1 MRHTIIYL
9 ALSLLIFSCNNTK
22 KEANTE
28 TNSETVESTSTQT
41 SEIGKNNYAVV
52 WNWTTTDE
60 QLVSDNSV
68 KISNELT
75 SLWKK
80 GIVENAY
87 YNNDAKVDKLSY
99 FPNISFSL
107 KAESYK
113 SAETIL
119 NNLTVVKKGIAA
131 YKLFPIGTLW
141 LDRKHKTI
149 HENGMTKSFVTIWTT
164 TGKPTDELTQAQN
177 DKMLELWKSGKVE
190 NVYFDIEGTQKANNK
205 TDFVFYANANS
216 EADAKAMC
224 ESLPFFKEKIATN
237 KVYEVGVFWMGKYE
251 KN

>member
-1 MRHTIIYL
+1 MRHSIIYL
-9 ALSLLIFSCNNTK
+9 ALSLLVFGCNDTK
-22 KEANTE
+22 KEAKTK
-28 TNSETVESTSTQT
+28 TETVESTPTQT

-68 KISNELT
+68 TISNELT

-80 GIVENAY
+80 GVVENTY
-87 YNNDAKVDKLSY
+87 YNSDSKVDKLSY

-107 KAESYK
+107 KANSYK
-113 SAETIL
+113 SAEIIL
-119 NNLTVVKKGIAA
+119 NNLTVVKKGIAT

-149 HENGMTKSFVTIWTT
+149 HENGMTKSFVTVWTT
-164 TGKPTDELTQAQN
+164 TSKPTDELTQAQN
-177 DKMLELWKSGKVE
+177 DKILEFWKSGKVE
-190 NVYFDIEGTQKANNK
+190 NVYFDIEGTQKANTK

-216 EADAKAMC
+216 EADAKALC
-224 ESLPFFKEKIATN
+224 ESLPFYKNNIATY
-237 KVYEVGVFWMGKYE
+237 KIYEVGVFWMAKYE
-251 KN
+251 QN

>member
-9 ALSLLIFSCNNTK
+9 TLSLFVFGCNDTK
-22 KEANTE
+22 KEAKTE
-28 TNSETVESTSTQT
+28 TETVESTSSQT

-60 QLVSDNSV
+60 QLVSDNAPT
-68 KISNELT
+68 ISNELT

-87 YNNDAKVDKLSY
+87 YNSDSKVDKLSY
-99 FPNISFSL
+99 FPNISFSM
-107 KAESYK
+107 KAHSYE
-113 SAETIL
+113 SAEVIL
-119 NNLTVVKKGIAA
+119 NKLSVVKKGIAS

-149 HENGMTKSFVTIWTT
+149 HENGMTKSFVTVWTT

-190 NVYFDIEGTQKANNK
+190 NVYFDIEGTQKANNE

-216 EADAKAMC
+216 ESDAKAIC
-224 ESLPFFKEKIATN
+224 ESLPFFKEDIATY
-237 KVYEVGVFWMGKYE
+237 KIHEVGVFWMAKYE
-251 KN
+251 QN